1 MRRITIIFFS
11 ILFTLASCTKDK
23 PMANTSADTYTP
35 PIVTPPA
42 TTDTTMRYY
51 LALGDS
57 YTIGQSVNVE
67 DRFPVQT
74 VKYLKEQ
81 GFKFIAPEI
90 IAQTGWTTTNL
101 LSAIAATKP
110 SRPTYDIVTLLIGVN
125 NQYQHKPKDEYA
137 IEFLTLLK
145 KAIVYA
151 DNNIKRVIVLSIP
164 DYGVTP
170 FASGSDRNAIAKD
183 IDAFNVINKQI
194 SDQAGVN
201 YLDITGS
208 SRLAANDL
216 SLIAS
221 DGLHPSGVE
230 YKVWALGL
238 LPIIEK
244 ALQ

>member
-1 MRRITIIFFS
+1 MRKISIPFIF
-11 ILFTLASCTKDK
+11 ILFTLASCTKDR
-23 PMANTSADTYTP
+23 PMANTSSDTYTP
-35 PIVTPPA
+35 PVVTPPA
-42 TTDTTMRYY
+42 NTDTTVRYY

-81 GFKFIAPEI
+81 GFKFTAPEI
-90 IAQTGWTTTNL
+90 IAQTGWTTSNL
-101 LSAIAATKP
+101 ISAIEANTL

-137 IEFLTLLK
+137 SEFLTLLR

-151 DNNIKRVIVLSIP
+151 DNNVKRVIVLSIP

-170 FASGSDRNAIAKD
+170 FASGSDRDAIAKD
-183 IDAFNVINKQI
+183 IDAFNAINKKI

-201 YLDITGS
+201 YLDITAL

-216 SLIAS
+216 SLVAS

-230 YKVWALGL
+230 YKVWAQGL
-238 LPIIEK
+238 LPIIK
-244 ALQ
+244 RALL